1 MSNVSEK
8 WECPTCHK
16 LVQIMKL
23 NPDKEREGWYIK
35 RGKLLVDG
43 LVSYFWF
50 HCKPISYLSNFDF
63 DYDIILNLSIFKGP
77 NSLLEVKIIE

>member
-23 NPDKEREGWYIK
+23 NTDKEREGWYIE
-35 RGKLLVDG
+35 RGKIVSRWLSFLF
-43 LVSYFWF
+43 LVSLQT
-50 HCKPISYLSNFDF
+50 YL
-63 DYDIILNLSIFKGP
+63 LSQ
-77 NSLLEVKIIE
+77 